1 MFDKTQFTHK
11 IFSKESWED
20 EVKKMITGKGGLVAY
35 LDTNDAQEVENR
47 VKDGDQKATF
57 IYKAMAYQIS
67 KEIGAAAAVLKGQ
80 VDGILLT
87 GGIAYDKGFVEWIRE
102 HVSFIA
108 PVFVYPGE
116 DEMQALA
123 FNGVC
128 YLNGEA
134 DVKVYS

>member
-1 MFDKTQFTHK
+1 LAKCC
-11 IFSKESWED
+11 FSGKYTLD

-35 LDTNDAQEVENR
+35 LGTNDAQEVENM
-47 VKDGDQKATF
+47 VKDGDQKATL

-87 GGIAYDKGFVEWIRE
+87 GGIAYDKGFVEWIRD

-108 PVFVYPGE
+108 PVYVYPGE

-123 FNGVC
+123 FNGIC
-128 YLNGEA
+128 YLKGEA
-134 DVKVYS
+134 DVKQYV

>member
-1 MFDKTQFTHK
+1 
-11 IFSKESWED
+11 
-20 EVKKMITGKGGLVAY
+20 MITGKGGLVAY
-35 LDTNDAQEVENR
+35 LGTNDAQEVENM
-47 VKDGDQKATF
+47 VKDGDQKATLV
-57 IYKAMAYQIS
+57 YKAMAYQIS

-108 PVFVYPGE
+108 PLFVYPGE

-123 FNGVC
+123 FNGIC
-128 YLNGEA
+128 FLKGEA
-134 DVKVYS
+134 DVKQYA